1 MNIDQIEKFL
11 TSRHI
16 SGDTLRID
24 FRTRSS
30 TAGIF
35 LKNSDYDDLKL
46 KNFWRVVTGENIV
59 DWKRTQNT
67 NLSKIISGNEI
78 TKLSLI

>member
-35 LKNSDYDDLKL
+35 LKNADYDDLKL